1 MKWWIK
7 SCEITSDVLLLLMF
21 LSNFWRCCK
30 LKCNIFY
37 TDLYF
42 IYPTFF
48 VMKKNNSICHVFL
61 YWHACPQLRNLGLK
75 ENPEFPTRKYNV
87 DSTHKY
93 DLSDLTWTHL
103 IDDIIADVTEHSSGF
118 QRVPRWRDQSHCSA
132 VVCVSVIHQMDS
144 GPFQI
149 NTFYFHKTIIIHQ
162 LKWACLVLGE
172 AGGICRLLWM
182 IWKYERFWRTT
193 LQYHLFR
200 YFWVASRFYLLY
212 ITQDLIFPLGAT
224 FVPWNW
230 LIAEINLYRR
240 EDPRLWDYS

>member
-1 MKWWIK
+1 
-7 SCEITSDVLLLLMF
+7 MF
-21 LSNFWRCCK
+21 SYIDMHAL
-30 LKCNIFY
+30 
-37 TDLYF
+37 
-42 IYPTFF
+42 
-48 VMKKNNSICHVFL
+48 NSETWKIQVFPL
-61 YWHACPQLRNLGLK
+61 VN
-75 ENPEFPTRKYNV
+75 KYNGGFN
-87 DSTHKY
+87 SQIWSFWP
-93 DLSDLTWTHL
+93 DLNAFDWWHHCWCHRKL
-103 IDDIIADVTEHSSGF
+103 
-118 QRVPRWRDQSHCSA
+118 QRVPAGPQVKRPKPL
-132 VVCVSVIHQMDS
+132 VCCCLCICYSSDGL

-212 ITQDLIFPLGAT
+212 ITQALIFPLGAT